1 MTVRPTFTSYEAT
14 SNRTSL
20 GNTPRLPRV
29 YLPRRRL
36 WGRLD
41 EATHASVTLLVAPGG
56 AGKSLGVGGWL
67 RFSSEPQ
74 ARDAV
79 WVAGDPSLTPARLE
93 LLFSKGAG
101 RRDVAADSPRLVIV
115 DDAHLLPPSSVRMLD
130 RRLNAAPD
138 TMRVLLL
145 SRWDLPLTRLVPE
158 LLGDFTTLR
167 GDLLRLDDTECATLI
182 EAHARSGD
190 PRVIRIVS
198 DRAQGWCAAVVLA
211 ARSIAGDPDPYA
223 AALRLADE
231 AVPVAD
237 QIASEVFSALTQ
249 RQRHLLLCV
258 ASEGAVDVGMAA
270 HLSHDAGARDV
281 LTELE
286 ATGLV
291 TRGPA
296 ATGDNSRETRF
307 RIHPLLT
314 EVIRR
319 RLLAGG
325 VDVQRAQATVIRA
338 VRLDLARRRPDDAFS
353 LLVSMRAYEEAA
365 EVLEVRGVQML
376 FASRAASV
384 ADFATSHADVVHNR
398 PQLWFVLALERW
410 WADDVPGARHWMERI
425 VDRAAEV
432 PETRGTDPIDQVQL
446 ACARLM
452 RASLGLEPTEDAV
465 DHARRTVGRSQHT
478 TMPADADGAPLAM
491 LQLTLGSTLNWLGDL
506 SGAEASLTAALS
518 LARSYDLHALE
529 ASALSHLAL
538 TELMVGREHACVGL
552 ALDALAMADSP
563 SRARRPRF
571 APSRAALGL
580 LLGTL
585 VDLPWPSEPIV
596 PSGDAT
602 GAHMSRVDLC
612 AQFWL
617 RMRDSRLALMG
628 GSAAEAQQILMS
640 PGAVPELSD
649 ENLPVR
655 LRTTLLVERG
665 LLAALSSDRQLLKSL
680 AEKLEAVAARGEAAL
695 VSGLRA
701 DLDGDRR
708 GALRSFETA
717 AAEAVCSQPPTR
729 ALALVCQAQLLDA
742 IDERDEAFDRIRAA
756 VAETETRRNAI
767 PFLGWTRQGTPIR
780 LLLETLAEVDPSTW
794 ARELAAASGLQAD
807 ITARFRSP
815 IPTSE
820 MRRVAADSVLVP
832 TLSPREREVLGEL
845 ARGATYADIAA
856 RLFVSE
862 NTVKTHVSSLYNKL
876 GVSRRRD
883 ALAVGRSL
891 HLV

>member
-1 MTVRPTFTSYEAT
+1 MTAHPTFTSHEAT

-20 GNTPRLPRV
+20 GGTPRLPRV
-29 YLPRRRL
+29 YIPRRRL
-36 WGRLD
+36 WERLD
-41 EATHASVTLLVAPGG
+41 EATRGSVTLLVAPSG
-56 AGKSLGVGGWL
+56 AGKSLGVVGWL

-74 ARDAV
+74 THDAV
-79 WVAGDPSLTPARLE
+79 WVAGDESLTSARLE
-93 LLFSKGAG
+93 ALISKG
-101 RRDVAADSPRLVIV
+101 RRDAAAGSPRLVII
-115 DDAHLLPPSSVRMLD
+115 DDAHLLPSSSVRMLD

-182 EAHARSGD
+182 EEHARTAD
-190 PRVIRIVS
+190 PRVIRLVS
-198 DRAQGWCAAVVLA
+198 ERAQGWCTAVVLA
-211 ARSIAGDPDPYA
+211 ARSISGAPDPYA
-223 AALRLADE
+223 AAQRLADE

-237 QIASEVFSALTQ
+237 QIASEVFAALTQ

-291 TRGPA
+291 TRTPC
-296 ATGDNSRETRF
+296 ATGDNGHEARF

-325 VDVQRAQATVIRA
+325 VDVQRAQSTVIRA

-353 LLVSMRAYEEAA
+353 LLVSMRAYDEAA

-376 FASRAASV
+376 FGSRAAAV
-384 ADFATSHADVVHNR
+384 AEFARSHADVVHQR

-425 VDRAAEV
+425 VDRAAAA
-432 PETRGTDPIDQVQL
+432 PETQGVEQIDEVHV

-452 RASLGLEPTEDAV
+452 RAGLGLEPTEDAV
-465 DHARRTVGRSQHT
+465 DYAKRTVGRSQHAMLPT
-478 TMPADADGAPLAM
+478 DADGAPLSM
-491 LQLTLGSTLNWLGDL
+491 LHLTLGSTLNWLGDL

-552 ALDALAMADSP
+552 ALDALSLADAP
-563 SRARRPRF
+563 PRARRPRF

-580 LLGTL
+580 VLGTL

-596 PSGDAT
+596 ASGEAT
-602 GAHMSRVDLC
+602 GAHISRVDLC

-617 RMRDSRLALMG
+617 RMRDARLALMG
-628 GSAAEAQQILMS
+628 GFAAKAQQILMS
-640 PGAVPELSD
+640 PGTIPELAD
-649 ENLPVR
+649 DNLPVR

-665 LLAALSSDRQLLKSL
+665 LLAALTSDRQSLKSF
-680 AEKLEAVAARGEAAL
+680 AEQLEAVEARGEAAL
-695 VSGLRA
+695 IAGLRA

-708 GALRSFETA
+708 GALRCFETA
-717 AAEAVCSQPPTR
+717 AADAVCTQPPAR

-742 IDERDEAFDRIRAA
+742 IDEREKALDRIGAA
-756 VAETETRRNAI
+756 VAETETRRNAV

-780 LLLETLAEVDPSTW
+780 LVLEMLAKGDGSTW
-794 ARELAAASGLQAD
+794 ARELATGSGLLPD
-807 ITARFRSP
+807 ITTRFRSSA
-815 IPTSE
+815 PTSE
-820 MRRVAADSVLVP
+820 VRRVAAGSVPVP

-845 ARGATYADIAA
+845 ARGATYADIGA

-862 NTVKTHVSSLYNKL
+862 NTVKTHVSSLYSKL

>member
-1 MTVRPTFTSYEAT
+1 MPTEPTFTSHEAT
-14 SNRTSL
+14 SSGTSL
-20 GNTPRLPRV
+20 GGTPRLPRV
-29 YLPRRRL
+29 YVPRRQL
-36 WGRLD
+36 WERLD
-41 EATHASVTLLVAPGG
+41 QATHSAVTLLVAPGG

-74 ARDAV
+74 TRDAI
-79 WVAGDPSLTPARLE
+79 WVAGDESLTSARLE
-93 LLFSKGAG
+93 ALLSTGTG
-101 RRDVAADSPRLVIV
+101 HRDVAGPPRLVIV
-115 DDAHLLPPSSVRMLD
+115 DDAHLLPSSSVRMLD
-130 RRLNAAPD
+130 RLLNAAPD
-138 TMRVLLL
+138 AMRVLLL

-167 GDLLRLDDTECATLI
+167 GDLLRLDDTECARLI
-182 EAHARSGD
+182 EEHARTTD

-198 DRAQGWCAAVVLA
+198 QRAQGWCAAVVLA
-211 ARSIAGDPDPYA
+211 SRSISGDPDPYA
-223 AALRLADE
+223 AAQRLADE

-237 QIASEVFSALTQ
+237 QIAREVFSALTP

-258 ASEGAVDVGMAA
+258 ASQGLVDVGMAA
-270 HLSHDAGARDV
+270 HLSQDAGARDV

-291 TRGPA
+291 TRMPSTTA
-296 ATGDNSRETRF
+296 DSHETRF

-353 LLVSMRAYEEAA
+353 LLVSMRAYDEAA

-384 ADFATSHADVVHNR
+384 ADFARSHPGVVHNR
-398 PQLWFVLALERW
+398 PKLWFVLALERW
-410 WADDVPGARHWMERI
+410 WADDVPGARHWTDRI
-425 VDRAAEV
+425 VDRAAAA
-432 PETRGTDPIDQVQL
+432 PEAGGSEPIDAVPL
-446 ACARLM
+446 ACARLI
-452 RASLGLEPTEDAV
+452 RASLGLEPTEGAV
-465 DHARRTVGRSQHT
+465 DHARRTVDRSRHAQV
-478 TMPADADGAPLAM
+478 PNDADGGPLSM
-491 LQLTLGSTLNWLGDL
+491 LHLTLGSSLNWLGDL
-506 SGAEASLTAALS
+506 EGAEASLTAALS

-538 TELMVGREHACVGL
+538 TELMAGREHVCVAL
-552 ALDALAMADSP
+552 ALEALAMADSP
-563 SRARRPRF
+563 RRARRPRF
-571 APSRAALGL
+571 APSRAALAL

-596 PSGDAT
+596 APGDET
-602 GAHMSRVDLC
+602 GTHVSRVDLS

-617 RMRDSRLALMG
+617 RMRDARLALMA

-640 PGAVPELSD
+640 HGAIPELSD
-649 ENLPVR
+649 DNLPVR

-665 LLAALSSDRQLLKSL
+665 LLAALSSDRQSLKSL
-680 AEKLEAVAARGEAAL
+680 AEQLEAVEARGEAAL
-695 VSGLRA
+695 LAGLRA
-701 DLDGDRR
+701 DVDGDRR
-708 GALRSFETA
+708 GALRGFETA
-717 AAEAVCSQPPTR
+717 AADAVCTQPPTR

-742 IDERDEAFDRIRAA
+742 TDERAEALDRIGTA

-780 LLLETLAEVDPSTW
+780 LLLEMLAEGDPSTW
-794 ARELAAASGLQAD
+794 ARELVAASGQVPD
-807 ITARFRSP
+807 ITARFRSAT
-815 IPTSE
+815 PTSE
-820 MRRVAADSVLVP
+820 ASRVAADSALVP

-856 RLFVSE
+856 RLIVSE
-862 NTVKTHVSSLYNKL
+862 NTVKTHVSSLYAKL